1 MQPMTPEYY
10 LVRRMYYIMNNQPPV
25 SRYVRVVIC
34 VLLFRI
40 PFSAIAQPLPCG
52 PVPDMTPTCID
63 ACVICDING
72 YTGIND
78 DTQQGQAP
86 PGFCTTQIHH
96 MQWIAFI
103 AGSTNL
109 TITVKPS
116 NCNFG
121 PGLEIGI
128 YRSLNCSTFQLVSNC
143 DTDVQEGETGVFT
156 NTVPLVI
163 GQYYYFVMDGNQ
175 GDICNYTI
183 NVTSGSTQ
191 VPPLPPAGLIQ
202 GPDELCQ
209 FESATFAIP
218 EIVGAVTYKWTLDG
232 QQVAGGLQ
240 TPISFNTPG
249 DHEVCVLAYNVCDTV
264 APSCKTVRVNSVK
277 STSFQYD
284 LCNGECLSVADTT
297 ICTPGNYVFHF
308 QTTEGCDSTV
318 NVTVSGL
325 PTVTTDLNINI
336 CSTDSL
342 FVGDTWY
349 FPPGQ
354 FTEIQTAAN
363 GCDSIINLSLNP
375 VICEIT
381 GATLVQDV
389 ACNGASTGSVTFSVQ
404 NGTPAFSY
412 TWKRLEGWPSGVG
425 TIVALGEQ
433 KTISNLPA
441 GEYLITIS
449 DNFGNDVVL
458 TAEVAEPAP
467 LSLTESLSSFN
478 GFGVSC
484 YGTSDGS
491 ITINSTGGT
500 PSYSWNWNNGES
512 TPQLDSLQAGTYILT
527 LTDASG
533 CTETTSVT
541 LTQPQP
547 LVLSASFTDPGCEG
561 PDTGVASA
569 ESVSGGVEP
578 YMFSLS
584 GGVFSSGSVYPGL
597 TEGPWSLVVEDI
609 NGCTDDT
616 IAVLRA
622 AEIPVVEAG
631 EDVDLPLGCPHQLQ
645 AFSTVTP
652 AVITWSNSTSLS
664 CSDCLY
670 PLAKP
675 FNTTVYTLQVT
686 SVDGCLAS
694 DSLTVHVI
702 KDRNIYAPNVFSPD
716 NDGLN
721 DYFNLYTDKGAR
733 QIRFMRIYSRWGE
746 LIFEKYNFQ
755 PNELSNGWDGLFEGR
770 LMPPGVFVW
779 TAEIEY
785 FDDEVVRAQGDVTIV
800 R

>member
-1 MQPMTPEYY
+1 
-10 LVRRMYYIMNNQPPV
+10 MNNQPAV
-25 SRYVRVVIC
+25 CRSLRGLIAF
-34 VLLFRI
+34 LLFQL
-40 PFSAIAQPLPCG
+40 PFFALAQPTPCG

-72 YTGIND
+72 YTGINN

-116 NCNFG
+116 NCNG
-121 PGLEIGI
+121 GQGLEIGI

-191 VPPLPPAGLIQ
+191 VPPLPPAGAVQ
-202 GPDELCQ
+202 GPDEICQ

-218 EIVGAVTYKWTLDG
+218 QITGAVTYQWTLDG
-232 QQVAGGLQ
+232 QQVAGGFQAPL
-240 TPISFNTPG
+240 TFNTPG

-277 STSFQYD
+277 STSLQYE
-284 LCNGECLSVADTT
+284 LCSGKCLSVADTI
-297 ICTPGNYVFHF
+297 ICNPGNYIFNF
-308 QTTEGCDSTV
+308 QTSEGCDSTV
-318 NVTVSGL
+318 NVSVSGL
-325 PTVTTDLNINI
+325 STVTTDLSVNI

-342 FVGDTWY
+342 YVGDTWY

-354 FTEIQTAAN
+354 FTEVQTAVN

-375 VICEIT
+375 IICEIT
-381 GATLVQDV
+381 GATLVQHV

-412 TWKRLEGWPSGVG
+412 TWKRLEGWPSGNG
-425 TIVALGEQ
+425 TIAALGEQ
-433 KTISNLPA
+433 KTISGLPA

-458 TAEVAEPAP
+458 TAEVSEPAAI
-467 LSLTESLSSFN
+467 SLTETVSNYN

-484 YGTSDGS
+484 YGRSDGS
-491 ITINSTGGT
+491 ISTAGAGGS
-500 PSYSWNWNNGES
+500 PAYSWSWDNGGN
-512 TPQLDSLQAGTYILT
+512 TPDLDSLQAGTYILT

-533 CTETTSVT
+533 CTKTAVVAV
-541 LTQPQP
+541 TQPEP

-561 PDTGVASA
+561 ADTGIALA
-569 ESVSGGVEP
+569 ESVTGGVPP
-578 YMFSLS
+578 YAFSLS
-584 GGVFSSGSVYPGL
+584 GGPFSPVTVYPGL
-597 TEGPWSLVVEDI
+597 TEGPWSLEVGDI

-616 IAVLRA
+616 IAILRA

-631 EDVDLPLGCPHQLQ
+631 EDVELPLGCPHQLQ

-652 AVITWSNSTSLS
+652 ASISWSNSNSLS

-670 PLAKP
+670 PLATP
-675 FNTTVYTLQVT
+675 YNTTIYTLQVT
-686 SVDGCLAS
+686 SEDGCLSS
-694 DSLTVHVI
+694 DSLVVRVV
-702 KDRNIYAPNVFSPD
+702 KERNIYAPNVFSPD

-721 DYFNLYTDKGAR
+721 DHFNLYTDKGAR

-746 LIFEKYNFQ
+746 LVFEKYNFL

-770 LMPPGVFVW
+770 PVPPGVFVW
-779 TAEIEY
+779 TAEVEY
-785 FDDEVVRAQGDVTIV
+785 LDDEVVKTQGDVTIV

>member
-1 MQPMTPEYY
+1 MQPLTPECY
-10 LVRRMYYIMNNQPPV
+10 LLGGMLYIMNNLPAV
-25 SRYVRVVIC
+25 CRYLRGLIC
-34 VLLFRI
+34 VLSFQI
-40 PFSAIAQPLPCG
+40 PFSVIAQPVPCG

-116 NCNFG
+116 NCNG
-121 PGLEIGI
+121 GQGLEIGI
-128 YRSLNCSTFQLVSNC
+128 YRSLNCSAFQLVSNC

-191 VPPLPPAGLIQ
+191 VPPLPPAGAVQ
-202 GPDELCQ
+202 GPDEVCQ

-218 EIVGAVTYKWTLDG
+218 QITGAVTYKWTLDG
-232 QQVAGGLQ
+232 QQVAGGFQ
-240 TPISFNTPG
+240 TPVVFNTPG

-277 STSFQYD
+277 TTSLQYD
-284 LCNGECLSVADTT
+284 LCNGKCLSVADTT
-297 ICTPGNYVFHF
+297 ICDPGNYVFHF
-308 QTTEGCDSTV
+308 QTSEGCDSTV

-325 PTVTTDLNINI
+325 PTVITYLSVNI

-342 FVGDTWY
+342 YVGDTWY

-354 FTEIQTAAN
+354 FTEVQTAAN

-375 VICEIT
+375 IICEIT
-381 GATLVQDV
+381 GATVVQDV
-389 ACNGASTGSVTFSVQ
+389 ACNGDSTGSVAFSVQ
-404 NGTPAFSY
+404 NGTSTFNY

-425 TIVALGEQ
+425 TIAALGEQ
-433 KTISNLPA
+433 KIISNLPA

-458 TAEVAEPAP
+458 TAEVSEPPA
-467 LSLTESLSSFN
+467 LSITETLSSYN

-484 YGTSDGS
+484 YGSSDGS
-491 ITINSTGGT
+491 ISTICTGGT
-500 PSYSWNWNNGES
+500 PSYSWKWNNGES
-512 TPQLDSLQAGTYILT
+512 IPQLDSLKAGTYILT

-533 CTETTSVT
+533 CTEITSVT

-547 LVLSASFTDPGCEG
+547 LVLSASFTNPGCEG
-561 PDTGVASA
+561 PDTGIATA
-569 ESVSGGVEP
+569 EFVSGGVEP
-578 YMFSLS
+578 YVFSLS
-584 GGVFSSGSVYPGL
+584 GGVFSSGFVYPGL

-609 NGCTDDT
+609 NSCTDDT
-616 IAVLRA
+616 IAILRA

-652 AVITWSNSTSLS
+652 ASITWSNSGSLS
-664 CSDCLY
+664 CTDCLY
-670 PLAKP
+670 PLATP

-686 SVDGCLAS
+686 SGDGCLAS
-694 DSLTVHVI
+694 DSLTVYVI
-702 KDRNIYAPNVFSPD
+702 KNRNIYAPNVFSPD

-721 DYFNLYTDKGAR
+721 DHFNLYTDKGAR

-746 LIFEKYNFQ
+746 LVFEKNNFQ